1 MKQLLHELPLHRVQV
16 KDGFWSARQNTI
28 IDTTI
33 PYMEEV
39 LNDRIEG
46 IERSHAIENFRAAA
60 GESSEAFYGMVFQDS
75 DVYKWIEAAAYALMV
90 RPDAA
95 LEKRLDDVIALIG
108 RAQKPDG
115 YLNTFFT
122 LKEPQNRFANLLEC
136 HELYC
141 AGHLLEAAVACY
153 EALGKRELL
162 DIGEKLCACLMKQF
176 DKEGIPGHQ
185 EIEIGLMRMYHVT
198 GKKEYLDFCMKFLD
212 RRGADPDWFK
222 KNTPAHPGVC
232 YGGYDIDP
240 ADTEYN
246 QSYAP
251 VREQKDVRGHAVRM
265 VYMLTAMADAAGST
279 GDEALV
285 AACRAMID
293 NMETRRMYLTGGLG
307 ARAAHESFGGDFE
320 LPNDQGYNETC
331 ASVACVF
338 LMEKMLLHGA
348 DGRYADLMERQL
360 YNGALAG
367 MQLDGKRFFYVN
379 PLEVDPERAG
389 VEEAVKHVLPQ
400 RPPWYPC
407 ACCPPNLA
415 RLITS
420 LGRCLWMESDDTL
433 YSNLFIGSTAETAHG
448 RITLETGYPWRGAVQ
463 YTFESADEKPFALAI
478 HVPGYV
484 QSDELTISVN
494 GEMTAYE
501 IINGYLYIRRKWHS
515 GDRVNLV
522 FDMKPVFVM
531 GDERVA
537 GNRGCAAVMRGPLVY
552 CFEQADHA
560 LPIKGLCIDPNGSI
574 AEEPYRISLL
584 GGVAPLKVSGADAQ
598 GKKTIL
604 TAIPYYSWANRSK
617 GAMRVWLPVVKG

>member
-1 MKQLLHELPLHRVQV
+1 MMMQHLRELPLQSVQV
-16 KDGFWSARQNTI
+16 KDAFWSARQNTI
-28 IDTTI
+28 IDVTI

-46 IERSHAIENFRAAA
+46 IDRSHAIENFRAAA
-60 GESSEAFYGMVFQDS
+60 GESKEAFYGMVFQDS
-75 DVYKWIEAAAYALMV
+75 DVYKWIEATAYALMV

-95 LEKRLDDVIALIG
+95 LEKRLDDVIALLG
-108 RAQKPDG
+108 RAQQPDG
-115 YLNTFFT
+115 YLNTYFT
-122 LKEPQNRFANLLEC
+122 LKDEPRFSNLLEC

-162 DIGEKLCACLMKQF
+162 QIGEKFCACLMKQF
-176 DKEGIPGHQ
+176 EEDGIPGHQ
-185 EIEIGLMRMYHVT
+185 EIEIGLLRMYHVT
-198 GKKEYLDFCMKFLD
+198 GKEEYLDLCMKFLD
-212 RRGADPDWFK
+212 RRGADPEWFVK
-222 KNTPAHPGVC
+222 HTPAHPGIC

-251 VREQKDVRGHAVRM
+251 VRAQKDVRGHAVRL
-265 VYMLTAMADAAGST
+265 VYMLTAMADAAGRT
-279 GDEALV
+279 GDEALLS
-285 AACRAMID
+285 ACRAMID

-307 ARAAHESFGGDFE
+307 ARAAHESFDEDFE
-320 LPNDQGYNETC
+320 LPNDRGYNEPC

-367 MQLDGKRFFYVN
+367 MQLDGRRFFYVN

-420 LGRCLWMESDDTL
+420 LGRVLWMESEDTL
-433 YSNLFIGSTAETAHG
+433 YSNLFIGSTAETEHG
-448 RITLETGYPWRGAVQ
+448 RITQETGYPWRGSAQ
-463 YTFESADEKPFALAI
+463 YTFESAAEKPFSLAI
-478 HVPGYV
+478 HIPGYV
-484 QSDELTISVN
+484 QANALTVTIN
-494 GEMTAYE
+494 GETADGD
-501 IINGYLYIRRKWHS
+501 IRDGYFYIRRCWQA
-515 GDRVNLV
+515 GDQVNV
-522 FDMKPVFVM
+522 AFDMQPVFVM
-531 GDERVA
+531 GDERVK
-537 GNRGCAAVMRGPLVY
+537 GNHGCAAVMRGPIVY
-552 CFEQADHA
+552 CFEQTDHT
-560 LPIKGLCIDPNGSI
+560 LPLEKLRINPCGSI
-574 AEEPYRISLL
+574 KAEPYKISLL
-584 GGVAPLKVSGADAQ
+584 GGVTPLKVSGADEQ
-598 GKKTIL
+598 DNSVEL
-604 TAIPYYSWANRSK
+604 TAIPYYSWANRGK
-617 GAMRVWLPVVKG
+617 GAMRVWLPAVKG

>member
-1 MKQLLHELPLHRVQV
+1 MMMQHLRELPLQSVQV
-16 KDGFWSARQNTI
+16 KDAFWSARQNTI
-28 IDTTI
+28 IDVTI

-46 IERSHAIENFRAAA
+46 IDRSHAIENFRAAA
-60 GESSEAFYGMVFQDS
+60 GESKEAFYGMVFQDS
-75 DVYKWIEAAAYALMV
+75 DVYKWIEATAYALMV

-95 LEKRLDDVIALIG
+95 LEKRLDDVIALLG
-108 RAQKPDG
+108 RAQQPDG
-115 YLNTFFT
+115 YLNTYFT
-122 LKEPQNRFANLLEC
+122 LKDEPRFSNLLEC

-162 DIGEKLCACLMKQF
+162 QIGEKFCACLMKQF
-176 DKEGIPGHQ
+176 EEDGIPGHQ
-185 EIEIGLMRMYHVT
+185 EIEIGLLRMYHVT
-198 GKKEYLDFCMKFLD
+198 GKEEYLDLCMKFLD
-212 RRGADPDWFK
+212 RRGADPEWFVK
-222 KNTPAHPGVC
+222 HTPAHPGIC

-251 VREQKDVRGHAVRM
+251 VRAQKDVRGHAVRL
-265 VYMLTAMADAAGST
+265 VYMLTAMADAAGRT
-279 GDEALV
+279 GDEALLS
-285 AACRAMID
+285 ACRAMID

-307 ARAAHESFGGDFE
+307 ARAAHESFDEDFE
-320 LPNDQGYNETC
+320 LPNDRGYNETC

-367 MQLDGKRFFYVN
+367 MQLDGRRFFYVN

-420 LGRCLWMESDDTL
+420 LGRVLWMESEDTL
-433 YSNLFIGSTAETAHG
+433 YSNLFIGSTAETEHG
-448 RITLETGYPWRGAVQ
+448 RITQETGYPWRGSAQ
-463 YTFESADEKPFALAI
+463 YTFESAAEKPFSLAI
-478 HVPGYV
+478 HIPGYV
-484 QSDELTISVN
+484 QANALTVTIN
-494 GEMTAYE
+494 GETADGD
-501 IINGYLYIRRKWHS
+501 IRDGYFYIRRCWQA
-515 GDRVNLV
+515 GDQVNV
-522 FDMKPVFVM
+522 AFDMQPVFVM
-531 GDERVA
+531 GDERVK
-537 GNRGCAAVMRGPLVY
+537 GNHGCAAVMRGPIVY
-552 CFEQADHA
+552 
-560 LPIKGLCIDPNGSI
+560 
-574 AEEPYRISLL
+574 
-584 GGVAPLKVSGADAQ
+584 
-598 GKKTIL
+598 
-604 TAIPYYSWANRSK
+604 
-617 GAMRVWLPVVKG
+617 

>member
-1 MKQLLHELPLHRVQV
+1 MNLRELPLHRVQV
-16 KDGFWSARQNTI
+16 KDAFWSARQNTI
-28 IDTTI
+28 IDVTI
-33 PYMEEV
+33 PYMEAV

-46 IERSHAIENFRAAA
+46 IDRSHAIENFRAAA
-60 GESSEAFYGMVFQDS
+60 GESDEAFYGMVFQDS

-108 RAQKPDG
+108 RAQQADG
-115 YLNTFFT
+115 YINTYFT
-122 LKEPQNRFANLLEC
+122 LKDEPRFSNLLEC

-162 DIGEKLCACLMKQF
+162 EIGEKLCACLMDQF
-176 DKEGIPGHQ
+176 EHDGIPGHQ

-198 GKKEYLDFCMKFLD
+198 GKKEYLDLCMKFLD
-212 RRGADPDWFK
+212 RRGADPDWFR
-222 KNTPAHPGVC
+222 KNTPAHPGIC

-240 ADTEYN
+240 QDTAYN

-265 VYMLTAMADAAGST
+265 VYMLTAMADAAKST
-279 GDEALV
+279 GDAALV

-320 LPNDQGYNETC
+320 LPNDRGYNETC

-367 MQLDGKRFFYVN
+367 MQLDGRRFFYVN

-389 VEEAVKHVLPQ
+389 IEDDVKHVLAQ

-433 YSNLFIGSTAETAHG
+433 YSNLLIGSTAETAHG
-448 RITLETGYPWRGAVQ
+448 RIALETGYPWKGSAR
-463 YTFESADEKPFALAI
+463 YTFESAAQTPFALAI

-484 QSDELTISVN
+484 RPNELTVCVN
-494 GEMTAYE
+494 EERAEYD
-501 IINGYLYIRRKWHS
+501 IRDGYLYITRSWRP
-515 GDRVNLV
+515 GDTVSLA
-522 FDMKPVFVM
+522 FDMQPKLVM

-537 GNRGCAAVMRGPLVY
+537 GNRGCAAVMRGPMVY

-560 LPIKGLCIDPNGSI
+560 ADLLKLRLDPQGCIR
-574 AEEPYRISLL
+574 EEPYKISLL
-584 GGVAPLKVSGADAQ
+584 GGVTPLKVPGQDEQ
-598 GKKTIL
+598 GHAAVL
-604 TAIPYYSWANRSK
+604 TAIPYYSWANRGK
-617 GAMRVWLPVVKG
+617 GAMRVWIPVVKG

>member
-1 MKQLLHELPLHRVQV
+1 MNLRELPLHSVQV
-16 KDGFWSARQNTI
+16 KDAFWSARQNTI
-28 IDTTI
+28 IDVTI
-33 PYMEEV
+33 PYMEDV

-46 IERSHAIENFRAAA
+46 IDRSHAIENFRAAA
-60 GESSEAFYGMVFQDS
+60 GESDEAFYGMVFQDS

-95 LEKRLDDVIALIG
+95 LEKRLDDVIALLG
-108 RAQKPDG
+108 RAQQPDG
-115 YLNTFFT
+115 YLNTYFT
-122 LKEPQNRFANLLEC
+122 LKTEEKRFSNLLEC

-162 DIGEKLCACLMKQF
+162 DIGEKLCACLLNQF
-176 DKEGIPGHQ
+176 ADDGIPGHQ
-185 EIEIGLMRMYHVT
+185 EIEIGLLRMYHAT
-198 GKKEYLDFCMKFLD
+198 GKKEYLDLCMKFLD
-212 RRGADPDWFK
+212 RRGEEPAWFEK
-222 KNTPAHPGVC
+222 HTPAHPGIC

-240 ADTEYN
+240 RDTEYN

-251 VREQKDVRGHAVRM
+251 VRAQKEVRGHAVRM
-265 VYMLTAMADAAGST
+265 MYMLTAMADASRIT

-285 AACRAMID
+285 SACRAMID

-307 ARAAHESFGGDFE
+307 ARAAHESFGEDFE
-320 LPNDQGYNETC
+320 LPNDRGYNETC

-360 YNGALAG
+360 YSGALAG

-389 VEEAVKHVLPQ
+389 IEEEVKHVLPQ

-420 LGRCLWMESDDTL
+420 LGRVLWMESDETL

-448 RITLETGYPWRGAVQ
+448 RIVLETGYPWKGSAL
-463 YTFESADEKPFALAI
+463 YTFESAAEAPFALAI
-478 HVPGYV
+478 HIPGYV
-484 QSDELTISVN
+484 RADTLKVAVN
-494 GEMTAYE
+494 GETAAYE
-501 IINGYLYIRRKWHS
+501 IRDGYLYIQRSWQA
-515 GDRVNLV
+515 GDRVSVNFEL
-522 FDMKPVFVM
+522 KPRFVL
-531 GDERVA
+531 GDARVA
-537 GNRGCAAVMRGPLVY
+537 DNRGCAAVMRGPMVY
-552 CFEQADHA
+552 CFEQTDHVLPLESLRIDADGF
-560 LPIKGLCIDPNGSI
+560 IQ
-574 AEEPYRISLL
+574 EETYKVTLL
-584 GGVAPLKVSGADAQ
+584 GGITPLKVSGADEH
-598 GKKTIL
+598 GNPITL
-604 TAIPYYSWANRSK
+604 TAIPYYSWANRGK
-617 GAMRVWLPVVKG
+617 GAMRVWLPSTKG

>member
-1 MKQLLHELPLHRVQV
+1 MNLNLRELPLHSVQV
-16 KDGFWSARQNTI
+16 KDAFWSARQNTI
-28 IDTTI
+28 MDVTI

-46 IERSHAIENFRAAA
+46 IDRSHAIENFRASA
-60 GESSEAFYGMVFQDS
+60 GESDEAFYGMVFQDS
-75 DVYKWIEAAAYALMV
+75 DVYKWIEATAYALMV
-90 RPDAA
+90 RPDAQ

-108 RAQKPDG
+108 RAQQADG
-115 YLNTFFT
+115 YLNTYFT
-122 LKEPQNRFANLLEC
+122 LKDEPRFSNLLEC

-162 DIGEKLCACLMKQF
+162 DIGEKLCACLMNQF
-176 DKEGIPGHQ
+176 AEEGIPGHQ
-185 EIEIGLMRMYHVT
+185 EIEIGLLRLYHVT
-198 GKKEYLDFCMKFLD
+198 GKKEYLDLCMKFLD
-212 RRGADPDWFK
+212 RRGADPDWFIR
-222 KNTPAHPGVC
+222 NTPAHPGIS
-232 YGGYDIDP
+232 YGGYGIDP
-240 ADTEYN
+240 ADTDYN

-265 VYMLTAMADAAGST
+265 VYMLTAMADAAKRT
-279 GDEALV
+279 GDEALLS
-285 AACRAMID
+285 ACRVMID

-320 LPNDQGYNETC
+320 LPNDRGYNETC

-420 LGRCLWMESDDTL
+420 LGRILWMESDDTL
-433 YSNLFIGSTAETAHG
+433 YSNLFIGSTAETAYG
-448 RITLETGYPWRGAVQ
+448 RITLESGYPWNGSAQ
-463 YTFESADEKPFALAI
+463 YTFETAAEKPFSLAI
-478 HVPGYV
+478 HIPGYV
-484 QSDELTISVN
+484 QEHALKVTIN
-494 GEMTAYE
+494 GEAADGS
-501 IINGYLYIRRKWHS
+501 IRDGYLYLRRIWKP
-515 GDRVNLV
+515 GDCVNV
-522 FDMKPVFVM
+522 AFDMQPVFVL
-531 GDERVA
+531 GDERVE
-537 GNRGCAAVMRGPLVY
+537 GNRGLAAVMRGPMVY
-552 CFEQADHA
+552 CFEQADHT
-560 LPIKGLCIDPNGSI
+560 LPLHTLSVNPQGDISK
-574 AEEPYRISLL
+574 EPYKISLL
-584 GGVAPLKVSGADAQ
+584 GGVTPLKVPGADAQ
-598 GKKTIL
+598 GNPVVL
-604 TAIPYYSWANRSK
+604 TAIPYYSWANRGK
-617 GAMRVWLPVVKG
+617 GAMRVWLPIAKG

>member
-1 MKQLLHELPLHRVQV
+1 MMMQHLRELPLQSVQV
-16 KDGFWSARQNTI
+16 KDAFWSARQNTI
-28 IDTTI
+28 IDVTI

-46 IERSHAIENFRAAA
+46 IDRSHAIENFRAAA
-60 GESSEAFYGMVFQDS
+60 GESKEAFYGMVFQDS
-75 DVYKWIEAAAYALMV
+75 DVYKWIEATAYALMV

-95 LEKRLDDVIALIG
+95 LEKRLDDVIALLG
-108 RAQKPDG
+108 RAQQPDG
-115 YLNTFFT
+115 YLNTYFT
-122 LKEPQNRFANLLEC
+122 LKDEPRFSNLLEC

-162 DIGEKLCACLMKQF
+162 QIGEKLCACLMKQF
-176 DKEGIPGHQ
+176 EEDGIPGHQ
-185 EIEIGLMRMYHVT
+185 EIEIGLLRMYHVT
-198 GKKEYLDFCMKFLD
+198 GKEEYLDLCMKFLD
-212 RRGADPDWFK
+212 RRGADPEWFGK
-222 KNTPAHPGVC
+222 HTPAHPGIC

-251 VREQKDVRGHAVRM
+251 VRAQKDVRGHAVRL
-265 VYMLTAMADAAGST
+265 VYMLTAMADAAGRT
-279 GDEALV
+279 GDEALLS
-285 AACRAMID
+285 ACRAMID

-307 ARAAHESFGGDFE
+307 ARAAHESFDEDFE
-320 LPNDQGYNETC
+320 LPNDRGYNETC

-367 MQLDGKRFFYVN
+367 MQLDGRRFFYVN

-420 LGRCLWMESDDTL
+420 LGRVLWMESEDTL
-433 YSNLFIGSTAETAHG
+433 YSNLFIGSTAETEHG
-448 RITLETGYPWRGAVQ
+448 RITQETGYPWRGSAQ
-463 YTFESADEKPFALAI
+463 YTFESAAEKPFSLAI
-478 HVPGYV
+478 HIPGYV
-484 QSDELTISVN
+484 QANALTVTIN
-494 GEMTAYE
+494 GETADGD
-501 IINGYLYIRRKWHS
+501 IRDGYFYIRRCWQA
-515 GDRVNLV
+515 GDQVNV
-522 FDMKPVFVM
+522 AFDMQPVFVM
-531 GDERVA
+531 GDERVK
-537 GNRGCAAVMRGPLVY
+537 GNHGCAAVMRGPIVY
-552 CFEQADHA
+552 CFEQTDHT
-560 LPIKGLCIDPNGSI
+560 LPLEKLRINPCGSI
-574 AEEPYRISLL
+574 KAEPYKISLL
-584 GGVAPLKVSGADAQ
+584 GGVTPLKVSGADEQ
-598 GKKTIL
+598 DNSVEL
-604 TAIPYYSWANRSK
+604 TAIPYYSWANRGK
-617 GAMRVWLPVVKG
+617 GAMRVWLPAVKG

>member
-1 MKQLLHELPLHRVQV
+1 MNRNLRELPLHSVQV
-16 KDGFWSARQNTI
+16 KDAFWSARQNTI
-28 IDTTI
+28 IDVTI

-46 IERSHAIENFRAAA
+46 IDRSHAIENFRAAA
-60 GESSEAFYGMVFQDS
+60 GESDEAFYGMVFQDS
-75 DVYKWIEAAAYALMV
+75 DVYKWIEATAYALMV

-95 LEKRLDDVIALIG
+95 LEKRLDDVIALLG
-108 RAQKPDG
+108 RAQQPDG
-115 YLNTFFT
+115 YLNTYFT
-122 LKEPQNRFANLLEC
+122 LKDEPRFSNLLEC

-162 DIGEKLCACLMKQF
+162 EIGEKLCACLMKQF
-176 DKEGIPGHQ
+176 EEDGIPGHQ
-185 EIEIGLMRMYHVT
+185 EIEIGLLRMYHVT
-198 GKKEYLDFCMKFLD
+198 GKKEYLDLCMKFLD
-212 RRGADPDWFK
+212 RRGTDPDWFVRH
-222 KNTPAHPGVC
+222 TPAHPGIS

-251 VREQKDVRGHAVRM
+251 VRTQKDVRGHAVRM
-265 VYMLTAMADAAGST
+265 VYMLTAMADAAGRT
-279 GDEALV
+279 GDEALLS
-285 AACRAMID
+285 ACRAMID

-320 LPNDQGYNETC
+320 LPNDRGYNETC

-367 MQLDGKRFFYVN
+367 MQLDGRRFFYVN
-379 PLEVDPERAG
+379 PLEVDPQRAG
-389 VEEAVKHVLPQ
+389 VEEDVKHVLPQ

-420 LGRCLWMESDDTL
+420 LGRILWMESDDTL
-433 YSNLFIGSTAETAHG
+433 YANLFIGSTAETAHG
-448 RITLETGYPWRGAVQ
+448 RITLETGYPWRGAAK
-463 YTFESADEKPFALAI
+463 YTFESAADTPFTLAI
-478 HVPGYV
+478 HIPGYV
-484 QSDELTISVN
+484 KAEALSITVN
-494 GEMTAYE
+494 AEKAEGE
-501 IINGYLYIRRKWHS
+501 IRGGYLYLNRNWQA
-515 GDRVNLV
+515 GDQVCLS
-522 FDMKPVFVM
+522 FDMQPVFVM
-531 GDERVA
+531 GDARVE

-560 LPIKGLCIDPNGSI
+560 LPLEKLMIDPSGSI
-574 AEEPYRISLL
+574 KAEPYKVSML
-584 GGVAPLKVSGADAQ
+584 GGVTPLKVSGTDEQ
-598 GKKTIL
+598 GNSVEL

-617 GAMRVWLPVVKG
+617 GAMRVWLPAVKG

>member
-1 MKQLLHELPLHRVQV
+1 MNLNLRELPLQSVRVR
-16 KDGFWSARQNTI
+16 DGFWSARQSTI
-28 IDTTI
+28 IGVTI

-46 IERSHAIENFRAAA
+46 IDRSHAIANFRAAA
-60 GESSEAFYGMVFQDS
+60 GESNEAFYGMVFQDS

-108 RAQKPDG
+108 RAQKADG
-115 YLNTFFT
+115 YLNTYFT
-122 LKEPQNRFANLLEC
+122 LKEPQNRFTNLLEC

-162 DIGEKLCACLMKQF
+162 DIGEKLCACLMDQF
-176 DKEGIPGHQ
+176 AEDGIPGHQ
-185 EIEIGLMRMYHVT
+185 EIEIGLLRMYHVT
-198 GKKEYLDFCMKFLD
+198 GKREYLDLCMKFLN
-212 RRGADPDWFK
+212 RRGEDPKWFEK
-222 KNTPAHPGVC
+222 HTPAHPGVC

-240 ADTEYN
+240 KDTRYN

-265 VYMLTAMADAAGST
+265 VYMLTAMADAARIT
-279 GDEALV
+279 GDEALLS
-285 AACRAMID
+285 ACRAMID

-320 LPNDQGYNETC
+320 LPNDRGYNETC

-360 YNGALAG
+360 FNGALAG

-389 VEEAVKHVLPQ
+389 IEEEVRHVLPQ

-420 LGRCLWMESDDTL
+420 LGRCLWMESDDVL
-433 YSNLFIGSTAETAHG
+433 YSNLLIGSTAETAHG
-448 RITLETGYPWRGAVQ
+448 RIALETGYPWRGSAR
-463 YTFESADEKPFALAI
+463 YTFESAGETSFALAI
-478 HVPGYV
+478 HIPGYV
-484 QSDELTISVN
+484 QSDELTVLVN
-494 GEMTAYE
+494 GNMTAYE
-501 IINGYLYIRRKWHS
+501 IRSGYLYINRSWKA
-515 GDRVNLV
+515 GDRVSLD
-522 FDMKPVFVM
+522 FEMKPRFVM
-531 GDERVA
+531 GDERA
-537 GNRGCAAVMRGPLVY
+537 EGSRGCAAVMRGPLVY
-552 CFEQADHA
+552 CFEQADQD
-560 LPIKGLCIDPNGSI
+560 LPLKSLCIDPQGSI
-574 AEEPYRISLL
+574 REEPYQVSLL
-584 GGVAPLKVSGADAQ
+584 GGVTPLKVSGADGQ
-598 GKKTIL
+598 GKPVCL
-604 TAIPYYSWANRSK
+604 TAIPYYSWANRGK
-617 GAMRVWLPVVKG
+617 GAMRVWLAALKG